1 MKILQLLRDNASRPK
16 QPVNLVRNEAEA
28 TLYIYDVIS
37 ADWGVNAMSVI
48 DAIGQAGDASV
59 LNVHINSPGGD
70 VFEGRAIMAA
80 LRRFEGKKV
89 AHIDSLC
96 ASAATS
102 IALACDEVVMAEGAF
117 FMIHNAMTIAYGNKG
132 ELRETADTL
141 EKIDGAIVNDYT
153 TKTGKDAEQVKSWMD
168 AETWFTAAEAKEH
181 GFVDRVL
188 EADKKKKTKNTW
200 NLAAFDK
207 APKALLRNESDEP
220 TELSEQE
227 KNFLQD
233 MIPHHEMAIEMA
245 RAILPNAASEKVRG
259 LAEAIIAAQAGEIA
273 LIETWLAD
281 TAAPENKK
289 KPMKPMKMQA
299 DDPATKQIEEPA
311 AAGFFMST
319 ANANRLRLLQIA

>member
-1 MKILQLLRDNASRPK
+1 MKNFTQLLRDNAGRKK
-16 QPVNLVRNEAEA
+16 QPTNLVRNEAEA

-37 ADWGVNAMSVI
+37 ADWGVGAMDVI
-48 DAIGQAGDASV
+48 KALEQIGDAAV
-59 LNVHINSPGGD
+59 LRVHINSPGGD

-102 IALACDEVVMAEGAF
+102 IALACDEVVMADGAF
-117 FMIHNAMTIAYGNKG
+117 FMIHNAMTVAFGNKG
-132 ELRETADTL
+132 DLRETADTL

-153 TKTGKDAEQVKSWMD
+153 TKTGKDAEQVQAWMD

-181 GFVDRVL
+181 GFVDSVL
-188 EADKKKKTKNTW
+188 AADKKAKNTW
-200 NLAAFDK
+200 NLKAFGN
-207 APKALLRNESDEP
+207 APAALLRNESDD
-220 TELSEQE
+220 TADLSEQE
-227 KNFLQD
+227 KKFLQD

-289 KPMKPMKMQA
+289 KPMKPMKMQT
-299 DDPATKQIEEPA
+299 DDPATKQNEEPA
-311 AAGFFMST
+311 SAGFFMST
-319 ANANRLRLLQIA
+319 ANANRLRLLIA